1 MASQKRQKPS
11 LTRSPTQDARTS
23 IRQRKSLILWRYK
36 NRMNGNS
43 LILNVL
49 GGIALLLWATRLVKT
64 GVSRAFGDSLRR
76 ILHQATA
83 NRFSACGLG
92 MVVATALQSS
102 TATALLLAS
111 FAGRGLIGLSSALA
125 VMLGADIGSTLVV
138 QALSFDLKAFIPLM
152 LIVGVGCFMLSSSAT
167 TRQVGRIII
176 GLALM
181 ILSLGMVVAST
192 AGLRDNSTLALVLS
206 RLADEP
212 LIAVVIGAALTWLLH
227 SSVAMVLLV
236 MSLAAGGVIGL
247 PLALALLLGANLG
260 AGLIP
265 LGLGWTEPQAARRIL
280 VGNLAFRAIGVV
292 LALVALPVLIGFVGG
307 LDLPLPRAIGTA
319 HTGFNFALAALFL
332 PFVGVAARQLEAA
345 MPETATDE
353 GAGSRPLH
361 LDETLLET
369 PALALGAASR
379 EVMRLAER
387 VEAMLEATIHTFSD
401 SDERRRLA
409 IKKIDDEV
417 DALQEAIKLYLTRL
431 TRQPLNDH
439 DARAAFDLILFTTN
453 LEHVGDII
461 DKNLLELAAK
471 RQRNGLSFSD
481 EGWAEL
487 TGFHARIVKQMKLA
501 MTVFMTKDVAMAR
514 ELVTEKDN
522 IRAAEKEATE
532 AHLARLRQGT
542 PATIQTS
549 ALHLDML
556 RDMKRINAHIVSVAH
571 PILEDRGE
579 IRDSRLRGQP
589 VPPVPPA
596 A

>member
-1 MASQKRQKPS
+1 
-11 LTRSPTQDARTS
+11 
-23 IRQRKSLILWRYK
+23 
-36 NRMNGNS
+36 MNGNS

-111 FAGRGLIGLSSALA
+111 FAGRGLIGLASALA

-138 QALSFDLKAFIPLM
+138 QALSFDLKAFIPVL
-152 LIVGVGCFMLSSSAT
+152 LIIGVGCFMLSNSAT

-212 LIAVVIGAALTWLLH
+212 MTAVVIGAALTWLLH

-236 MSLAAGGVIGL
+236 MSLASGGVITL

-292 LALVALPVLIGFVGG
+292 LALLALPVLTGWMAG
-307 LDLPLPRAIGTA
+307 LDLPLPRTIATA
-319 HTGFNFALAALFL
+319 HTAFNFALAALFL
-332 PFVGVAARQLEAA
+332 PFVGVAARRLEAA

-361 LDETLLET
+361 LDEALLDQ
-369 PALALGAASR
+369 PQLALGAASR

-401 SDERRRLA
+401 GDDRRRLA

-431 TRQPLNDH
+431 TRQPLSES

-471 RQRNGLSFSD
+471 RQRNGLSFSE

-522 IRAAEKEATE
+522 IRAAEKAATE

-571 PILEDRGE
+571 PILEHLGE
-579 IRDSRLRGQP
+579 IRGSRLRGHP
-589 VPPVPPA
+589 APPAPPA